1 MADAYCPPMRRF
13 IRPFIT
19 ALGFMAFSATPF
31 TASAATPAV
40 PNTPGAVRAYAGVLR
55 KINPQ
60 MPVWQSRDLAKHLL
74 VNARR
79 WKIDANVLVALVSVE
94 SAWNTTARS
103 WAGAIGLGQLM
114 PGTAANLHVN
124 PHDPYQNL
132 QGAARYLGGLLER
145 YKNKPDRYA
154 LAFAAYN
161 AGPKAVA
168 QFGGIPPYAETER
181 YVVKVMSAWQR
192 ISSSVHIPKAA
203 VTREPVIAVNAPDAN
218 YWLGSTR

>member
-1 MADAYCPPMRRF
+1 MRRF
-13 IRPFIT
+13 IGPLLT
-19 ALGFMAFSATPF
+19 ALGFVACTFAPL
-31 TASAATPAV
+31 TASAAPTAA
-40 PNTPGAVRAYAGVLR
+40 PNNPGAVRAYAGVLR

-74 VNARR
+74 INAHR

-94 SAWNTTARS
+94 SAWRTTARS

-124 PHDPYQNL
+124 PQDPYQNL
-132 QGAARYLGGLLER
+132 QGAARYLGGLLDR
-145 YKNKPDRYA
+145 YKNKRDRYA

-168 QFGGIPPYAETER
+168 EFGGIPPYAETQN
-181 YVVKVMSAWQR
+181 YVVKVMAAWQR
-192 ISSSVHIPKAA
+192 ISSSVHVPKAP
-203 VTREPVIAVNAPDAN
+203 VTHEPVIAVNAPDAN

>member
-1 MADAYCPPMRRF
+1 MAGAYCPPMRRF
-13 IRPFIT
+13 MGPLLT
-19 ALGFMAFSATPF
+19 ALSFMACFLTPL
-31 TASAATPAV
+31 TASAAQTPA
-40 PNTPGAVRAYAGVLR
+40 PNNPRAVRAYAGVLR

-60 MPVWQSRDLAKHLL
+60 MPVWQSQDLAKHVL

-79 WKIDANVLVALVSVE
+79 WKIDANILVALVSVE

-124 PHDPYQNL
+124 PRDPYQNL
-132 QGAARYLGGLLER
+132 QGAARYLGGLLDR

-168 QFGGIPPYAETER
+168 EFGGIPPYAETER

-192 ISSSVHIPKAA
+192 ISSSIHLPK
-203 VTREPVIAVNAPDAN
+203 EPLTHAPAIAVNAPDAN
-218 YWLGSTR
+218 YWLGTTR